1 MGKFDNKHTREQV
14 LSIWQILL
22 RGISRTMLGA
32 IIATLFTVSVYEFT
46 VVNGADAYVAAADVI
61 ATLCTLTMA
70 ICGVYAMGRKKWAK
84 K

>member
-22 RGISRTMLGA
+22 RGISRTMFGA
-32 IIATLFTVSVYEFT
+32 IIATLFTVSVYEFAT
-46 VVNGADAYVAAADVI
+46 VNGADAYVAAADVI
-61 ATLCTLTMA
+61 STLCTLVMA